1 MRGVYRG
8 GVKMENKPSVS
19 LCMIVK
25 NEESCLEKCLAS
37 MQDLVSEIIIVD
49 TGSTDGTIE
58 IAQKYHAVVETYK
71 WQNDFSKARNYSLSL
86 ATQEWILV
94 LDADEYLRESD
105 RELFRKALE
114 KKDVDS
120 YYIKTLS
127 FTQKNNSHS
136 CVINLNHRLFR
147 RSKGF
152 YYTGAIHEQLVTK
165 QVVNSQ
171 LSEIGFY
178 HTGYLREVVSAKNK
192 PLRNKAILEELLK
205 QNPNSPFHQ
214 FNYANELAQLHQY
227 DEAVEF
233 YNKAYRSTS
242 PRQGYMPKLMI
253 FRINTLIANG
263 QEREALAAANEGIKI
278 YPRFTY
284 LMFIKGTLEERL
296 GFTTKAIRSYE
307 ACLTLGK
314 PEAQFEFSSASE
326 GLWPHLKLATLY
338 ERYEDYEMAID
349 HYKKYLMIDS
359 SQYKILYSI
368 ASCLNRMGI
377 TGETLAHQLEAYL
390 PQVQTSYQV
399 LLIDLLM
406 KQKCFEVANGYL
418 KKSRPLEKSSQLVYL
433 YGKNQF
439 YLGNYE
445 ESDQYFKKYMALDCF
460 NTVERYYYLM
470 YLFTGHLDYSVE
482 TLPYAPV
489 YHEIDNRL
497 QGRGSESFGAEEFKT
512 ITYLIE
518 ELLLLSRMEWILRIE
533 QVINPMLS
541 LSQRLELAQI
551 YSKYQAHDQVQ
562 AQLMTYFAQG
572 GEPNLQVIQLLDR
585 WQRK

>member
-1 MRGVYRG
+1 
-8 GVKMENKPSVS
+8 MENKPSVS

-105 RELFRKALE
+105 RALFRKALE
-114 KKDVDS
+114 KKYLDS

-263 QEREALAAANEGIKI
+263 QEMKGL
-278 YPRFTY
+278 RF
-284 LMFIKGTLEERL
+284 I
-296 GFTTKAIRSYE
+296 
-307 ACLTLGK
+307 
-314 PEAQFEFSSASE
+314 Q
-326 GLWPHLKLATLY
+326 GLL
-338 ERYEDYEMAID
+338 I
-349 HYKKYLMIDS
+349 
-359 SQYKILYSI
+359 
-368 ASCLNRMGI
+368 SCLLKG
-377 TGETLAHQLEAYL
+377 
-390 PQVQTSYQV
+390 
-399 LLIDLLM
+399 LL
-406 KQKCFEVANGYL
+406 
-418 KKSRPLEKSSQLVYL
+418 
-433 YGKNQF
+433 KN
-439 YLGNYE
+439 
-445 ESDQYFKKYMALDCF
+445 A
-460 NTVERYYYLM
+460 
-470 YLFTGHLDYSVE
+470 
-482 TLPYAPV
+482 
-489 YHEIDNRL
+489 
-497 QGRGSESFGAEEFKT
+497 
-512 ITYLIE
+512 
-518 ELLLLSRMEWILRIE
+518 
-533 QVINPMLS
+533 
-541 LSQRLELAQI
+541 
-551 YSKYQAHDQVQ
+551 
-562 AQLMTYFAQG
+562 
-572 GEPNLQVIQLLDR
+572 
-585 WQRK
+585 